1 MLINAFFAIY
11 TSKAETTFSS
21 KKTFASS
28 SSAWNA
34 HRFLKMVW
42 HGRVFR
48 VDTFAFRYIQNEI
61 VISNDWICLYFI
73 IKNILLSK
81 RKDANLWGSQIWRFF
96 FGPAFPPPHPDRVRR
111 YDPYPL
117 PHWAISR
124 ENSIYQGLQVVEY
137 SSNQTLA
144 YIGVTKKKLSS
155 ICLQRTTSITQ
166 ENEARN
172 RNTSKRS
179 QMILE
184 FWNIWSLNLSFLW
197 ANDPNFLLSGGFW
210 SPVWESGRLPL
221 YSGDSM
227 IIRES
232 WRIWK
237 RS

>member
-1 MLINAFFAIY
+1 MPTSGDLKSGDFF
-11 TSKAETTFSS
+11 SDQHS
-21 KKTFASS
+21 
-28 SSAWNA
+28 
-34 HRFLKMVW
+34 
-42 HGRVFR
+42 
-48 VDTFAFRYIQNEI
+48 
-61 VISNDWICLYFI
+61 
-73 IKNILLSK
+73 
-81 RKDANLWGSQIWRFF
+81 
-96 FGPAFPPPHPDRVRR
+96 PPPPDRVRQ

-184 FWNIWSLNLSFLW
+184 FWNI
-197 ANDPNFLLSGGFW
+197 
-210 SPVWESGRLPL
+210 
-221 YSGDSM
+221 
-227 IIRES
+227 
-232 WRIWK
+232 
-237 RS
+237 